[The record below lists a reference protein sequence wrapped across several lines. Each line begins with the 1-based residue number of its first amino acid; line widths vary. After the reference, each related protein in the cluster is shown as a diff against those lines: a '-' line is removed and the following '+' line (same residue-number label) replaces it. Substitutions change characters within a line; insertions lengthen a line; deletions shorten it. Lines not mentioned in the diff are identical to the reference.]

1 MQQNLVIIGMLAGGI
16 GLFMLAVSLITD
28 GLKSAAG
35 HSLRDLLGKWTKSNF
50 RGILTGFAITALVQ
64 SSSAV
69 TIATIGFVNA
79 GLIKMHHALGII
91 YGSNIGTT
99 MTAWLV
105 AAVGFKLDLDAF
117 ALPIIGIGMFMRLT
131 GDDSKRS
138 HIGTALVGFGLFFI
152 GVDVLKDAFEGLVAS
167 IDLEKFTVEG
177 LASLLIFV
185 AVGFMMTVLTQSSSA
200 AIAIA
205 LTAAAGGVLDLH
217 AAAAI
222 VIGTNLG
229 TTSTAALAVI
239 GATPNAKRVAAA
251 HILFNL
257 CTGVVAVLVMP
268 LLFWVIDHAVILFG
282 MQQAPAAT
290 LALFHTMF
298 NVVGVLLILPFSS
311 LLARFLG
318 KRFVTQEEIE
328 SCPKY
333 LDKTVA
339 VSPLLALNA
348 LALELSR
355 IARVTRRMCLEAMSA
370 ESETGSQVTVDHQVV
385 SNLANAVA
393 DFITHLEK
401 DNLSTEVAEQLA
413 TVLRAEQHLLASAD
427 HALELVTAQQSI
439 AHIEDEVLQI
449 KLSKYRA
456 EVVNMIRM
464 SNPEKE
470 GFSFAECEE
479 KMLHIEQL
487 YSEAKDLL
495 LLAGAELRLPVQG
508 VIDIIEQNGRIRSMP
523 RQMLRAMRYLSE
535 LSMVAEVRDP
545 DSIEQPDEQ
554 LEAEVEA
561 EKEKAV
567 EDEAAEKA

>member
-1 MQQNLVIIGMLAGGI
+1 MQQDLITIGMLAGGI
-16 GLFMLAVSLITD
+16 GLFMLAVSMITD

-35 HSLRDLLGKWTKSNF
+35 HSLRNLLGKWTKSNI
-50 RGILTGFAITALVQ
+50 RGILTGFSITALVQ

-79 GLIKMHHALGII
+79 GLIKMHHALGVI

-105 AAVGFKLDLDAF
+105 AAVGFKVNLDMF
-117 ALPIIGIGMFMRLT
+117 ALPIIGIGMFLRLT
-131 GDDSKRS
+131 GDESKRT
-138 HIGTALVGFGLFFI
+138 HLGTALVGFGLFFI
-152 GVDVLKDAFEGLVAS
+152 GVDVLKDAFEGLVTT

-177 LASLLIFV
+177 TASLLMFV
-185 AVGFMMTVLTQSSSA
+185 AVGFLMTVLTQSSSA

-257 CTGVVAVLVMP
+257 CTGVVAVFAMP
-268 LLFWVIDHAVILFG
+268 MLFWVIDHAVIFFG
-282 MQQAPAAT
+282 MQEAPAAT

-311 LLARFLG
+311 LLAHFLE

-348 LALELSR
+348 LALELNR

-370 ESETGSQVTVDHQVV
+370 ESETGSQVSVDHQVV
-385 SNLANAVA
+385 SNLANSVA

-413 TVLRAEQHLLASAD
+413 TVLRSEQHLLACAD
-427 HALELVTAQQSI
+427 QALELVKEQQSLV
-439 AHIEDEVLQI
+439 HIDDMELAR
-449 KLSKYRA
+449 KLARYRA
-456 EVVNMIRM
+456 EVVSMIEM
-464 SNPEKE
+464 SNPELDD
-470 GFSFAECEE
+470 FSFADCEE
-479 KMLHIEQL
+479 QMLHVENL
-487 YSEAKDLL
+487 YGEAKDMLL
-495 LLAGAELRLPVQG
+495 QAGAELRLPVQG

-545 DSIEQPDEQ
+545 DSIEQVDEQ
-554 LEAEVEA
+554 LEAEAEA
-561 EKEKAV
+561 KKDKVAE
-567 EDEAAEKA
+567 EA

>member
-1 MQQNLVIIGMLAGGI
+1 MQQNLITIGMLAGGI
-16 GLFMLAVSLITD
+16 GLFMLAISMITD

-35 HSLRDLLGKWTKSNF
+35 HSLRDLLGKWTKSNL
-50 RGILTGFAITALVQ
+50 RGILTGFSITALVQ

-79 GLIKMHHALGII
+79 GLINMHKALGII

-105 AAVGFKLDLDAF
+105 AAVGFKLNLEAF
-117 ALPIIGIGMFMRLT
+117 ALPIVGIGMFLRLT
-131 GDDSKRS
+131 GRESRRA
-138 HIGTALVGFGLFFI
+138 HLGTALVGFGLFFI
-152 GVDVLKDAFEGLVAS
+152 GVDVLKEAFDGLVD
-167 IDLEKFTVEG
+167 IINLEKFSVEG
-177 LASLLIFV
+177 IASLMMFV
-185 AVGFMMTVLTQSSSA
+185 AIGFLMTVLTQSSSA

-205 LTAAAGGVLDLH
+205 LTAAAGGLLELH

-229 TTSTAALAVI
+229 TTSTAAMAVI

-257 CTGVVAVLVMP
+257 LTGVVALFAMP
-268 LLFWVIDHAVILFG
+268 LLFWLIDHAVVFFG
-282 MQQAPAAT
+282 MQNAPAAI
-290 LALFHTMF
+290 LALFHTLF
-298 NVVGVLLILPFSS
+298 NVAGVLLILPFSG
-311 LLARFLG
+311 LLARFLD

-333 LDKTVA
+333 LDKTVT
-339 VSPLLALNA
+339 VSPFLALNA
-348 LALELSR
+348 LALELNR
-355 IARVTRRMCLEAMSA
+355 IATVTRRMCLEAISA
-370 ESETGSQVTVDHQVV
+370 ESERGSQISVDHQVV
-385 SNLANAVA
+385 NKLANSVA

-401 DNLSTEVAEQLA
+401 ENLSAEVAEQLA

-439 AHIEDEVLQI
+439 AHIEDDVLQVM
-449 KLSKYRA
+449 LSKYRA

-495 LLAGAELRLPVQG
+495 LLAGAELRLPVQD
-508 VIDIIEQNGRIRSMP
+508 VIDVIEQNGRIRRMP

-545 DSIEQPDEQ
+545 EGIEQVDEQ
-554 LEAEVEA
+554 VEA
-561 EKEKAV
+561 EEKAIK
-567 EDEAAEKA
+567 DETAEEA

>member
-1 MQQNLVIIGMLAGGI
+1 MQQSLITIGMLAGGI
-16 GLFMLAVSLITD
+16 GLFMLAVSMITD

-35 HSLRDLLGKWTKSNF
+35 HSLRNLLGKWTKSNF
-50 RGILTGFAITALVQ
+50 RGILTGFSITALVQ

-79 GLIKMHHALGII
+79 GLINMHKALGIV

-105 AAVGFKLDLDAF
+105 AAVGFKLNLQAF

-131 GDDSKRS
+131 GSDGRRV
-138 HIGTALVGFGLFFI
+138 HLGTALVGFGLFFI
-152 GVDVLKDAFEGLVAS
+152 GVDVLKDAFDGLLDT
-167 IDLEKFTVEG
+167 INLEQFTVEG
-177 LASLLIFV
+177 LASLIIFV
-185 AVGFMMTVLTQSSSA
+185 VVGFMMTVLTQSSSA

-257 CTGVVAVLVMP
+257 LTGVVALFAMP
-268 LLFWVIDHAVILFG
+268 LLFWLIDHAVLLFS
-282 MQQAPAAT
+282 MQDAPAAI
-290 LALFHTMF
+290 LALFHTLF
-298 NVVGVLLILPFSS
+298 NVAGVLLILPFSS
-311 LLARFLG
+311 LLARFLD

-339 VSPLLALNA
+339 ISPFLALNA
-348 LALELSR
+348 LALELNR
-355 IARVTRRMCLEAMSA
+355 IATVTRRMCLEAMSA
-370 ESETGSQVTVDHQVV
+370 ESEKGSQIKVDHQVV
-385 SNLANAVA
+385 SNLANSVA

-401 DNLSTEVAEQLA
+401 ENLSDEVAEQLA

-439 AHIEDEVLQI
+439 AHIEDEVLQV

-456 EVVNMIRM
+456 EVVDMLRM

-487 YSEAKDLL
+487 YSESKDLL
-495 LLAGAELRLPVQG
+495 LQAGAELRLPVQD
-508 VIDIIEQNGRIRSMP
+508 VIDVIEQNGRIRRMP
-523 RQMLRAMRYLSE
+523 RQMLRAMRYLNE

-545 DSIEQPDEQ
+545 DSIEQ
-554 LEAEVEA
+554 
-561 EKEKAV
+561 V
-567 EDEAAEKA
+567 EDEDKAVKDKAVKDQTAEEA

>member
-1 MQQNLVIIGMLAGGI
+1 MQQSLITIGMLAGGI
-16 GLFMLAVSLITD
+16 GLFMLAISMITD

-35 HSLRDLLGKWTKSNF
+35 HSLRNLLGKWTKSNF
-50 RGILTGFAITALVQ
+50 RGILTGFTITALVQ

-79 GLIKMHHALGII
+79 GLINMHKALGIV

-105 AAVGFKLDLDAF
+105 AAIGFKLNLEAF
-117 ALPIIGIGMFMRLT
+117 ALPIIGIGMFLRLT
-131 GDDSKRS
+131 GSDGRRV
-138 HIGTALVGFGLFFI
+138 HLGTALVGFGLFFI
-152 GVDVLKDAFEGLVAS
+152 GVDVLKDAFDGLLDT
-167 IDLEKFTVEG
+167 INLEQFTVEG
-177 LASLLIFV
+177 LASLIIFV
-185 AVGFMMTVLTQSSSA
+185 VVGFLMTVLTQSSSA

-257 CTGVVAVLVMP
+257 LTGVVALFAMP
-268 LLFWVIDHAVILFG
+268 LLFWLIDHAALLFG
-282 MQQAPAAT
+282 MQDAPAAI
-290 LALFHTMF
+290 LALFHTLF
-298 NVVGVLLILPFSS
+298 NVAGVLIILPFSS
-311 LLARFLG
+311 MLARFLD

-339 VSPLLALNA
+339 VSPFLALNA
-348 LALELSR
+348 LALELNR
-355 IARVTRRMCLEAMSA
+355 IATVARRMCLEAMSA
-370 ESETGSQVTVDHQVV
+370 ETEKGSQIKVDHQVV
-385 SNLANAVA
+385 SNLANSVA

-401 DNLSTEVAEQLA
+401 ENLSDEVAEQLA

-439 AHIEDEVLQI
+439 AHIEDDVLQVM
-449 KLSKYRA
+449 LSKYRA

-495 LLAGAELRLPVQG
+495 LLAGAELRLPVQD
-508 VIDIIEQNGRIRSMP
+508 VIDVIEQNGRIRRMP
-523 RQMLRAMRYLSE
+523 RQMLRAMRYLNE

-545 DSIEQPDEQ
+545 DIIEQ
-554 LEAEVEA
+554 LEAEEKA
-561 EKEKAV
+561 EKEKAIK
-567 EDEAAEKA
+567 DETAKEA